1 MLISECSLEL
11 NIRQL
16 ILSDLASSI
25 GEAKAP
31 VVQSDSVLSAI
42 DLITSRVE
50 TRVSS
55 DEEDDEQVDDERGKE
70 EDTKEERVFMVCDLD
85 LRFLS
90 PHLNHP
96 AQLKGPMQYWLR
108 GISCQST
115 QHAC

>member
-31 VVQSDSVLSAI
+31 VIQSDSVLSAI

-55 DEEDDEQVDDERGKE
+55 DEEDDEHWVDCLYDRGSTRETAK
-70 EDTKEERVFMVCDLD
+70 V
-85 LRFLS
+85 LRSNAL
-90 PHLNHP
+90 
-96 AQLKGPMQYWLR
+96 
-108 GISCQST
+108 
-115 QHAC
+115 